1 MRKYQIYALYGGKN
15 SENYLTS
22 GTIQEIA
29 DYLGVKK
36 DTAWYY
42 QTNAWKKQGHQY
54 LLVKLEGIK
63 EYR

>member
-1 MRKYQIYALYGGKN
+1 MKKYQIYALYGGKN

-36 DTAWYY
+36 ETAWYY
-42 QTNAWKKQGHQY
+42 QTNAWKKTRTPIFIN
-54 LLVKLEGIK
+54 KI
-63 EYR
+63 RRD